1 MTEITCASFPK
12 HGVCFMLPDLLMS
25 IMNLADIRYTELRSG
40 KRTFLYRH
48 TDNKLLN
55 LDSDEFRNNFGS
67 LREMGFLR
75 VMPWPLAYRD
85 RVVFSADEI
94 MSMICSD
101 WPEVLQ

>member
-1 MTEITCASFPK
+1 MSDSSCLASDK
-12 HGVCFMLPDLLMS
+12 CGICFMTPDLL
-25 IMNLADIRYTELRSG
+25 NLVLAKADIRYTELRSW

-55 LDSDEFRNNFGS
+55 LDSDDFRNNFGS